1 MSSQINSRP
10 KTKSSGQ
17 PPQGPH
23 GEKKTEE
30 MTPQNNTPRL
40 TSLTDRRKPSW
51 TWLAAAAGSIVLSA
65 IMTLLVFETF
75 SLIAF
80 VLIAAVLY
88 IASMYVASRTLENRL
103 KAMDEFWRHLIW
115 SAFLIALVPLIS
127 VIWSVIAEGLPTL
140 IANPGLLTTDMQ
152 GVVGAD
158 DIATQT
164 EGAPLQGGILHG
176 LVGTV
181 MITLIASI
189 ISIPV
194 GLFASIY
201 LVEYA
206 NRNAFSR
213 AIRFFVDVM
222 TGIPSIV
229 AGLFAFAGLSLLIEL
244 TLGSSPQ
251 ALQSVK
257 TGFAAALALSVLM
270 IPVVVRSTEEMLS
283 VVADEL
289 REASYALGVRKW
301 RTIMK
306 VVLPTAMSGIASG
319 VTLAIARVTGET
331 APILVT
337 AGYAA
342 TTNWNPFSEWMTAL
356 PVYIYRQ
363 LVNPTAPAAGDPSM
377 ARAWAGA
384 LVLIVIVMGLNLAAR
399 FIAKSFAP
407 KTGK

>member
-1 MSSQINSRP
+1 MSSQISSRP
-10 KTKSSGQ
+10 AKAPQAPTSQAPDGRKKQ
-17 PPQGPH
+17 DDMPPQN
-23 GEKKTEE
+23 K
-30 MTPQNNTPRL
+30 MNRL
-40 TSLTDRRKPSW
+40 DSLTANRKPSW
-51 TWLAAAAGSIVLSA
+51 TWMAAAAGSAMLALI
-65 IMTLLVFETF
+65 INLLFFETF
-75 SLIAF
+75 SIVWFLLIG
-80 VLIAAVLY
+80 AAAY
-88 IASMYVASRTLENRL
+88 ILSMYVASRVLEERL
-103 KAMDEFWRHLIW
+103 KARDELWRHLVW
-115 SAFLIALVPLIS
+115 TAFLIALVPLIS
-127 VIWSVIAEGLPTL
+127 VVWSVLSQGLPTL
-140 IANPGLLTTDMQ
+140 ISHPGLLTTDMQ
-152 GVVGAD
+152 GVVGAT

-164 EGAPLQGGILHG
+164 EGEPLQGGILHG
-176 LVGTV
+176 LVGTL
-181 MITLIASI
+181 MITLLASA

-194 GLFASIY
+194 GLFASVY

-229 AGLFAFAGLSLLIEL
+229 AGLFAFAGLTLLIEL
-244 TLGSSPQ
+244 TVGSSPQ

-257 TGFAAALALSVLM
+257 TGFAASLALSVLM
-270 IPVVVRSTEEMLS
+270 IPVVVRSTEEMLG
-283 VVADEL
+283 VVSDEL

-319 VTLAIARVTGET
+319 ITLAIARVTGET

-337 AGYAA
+337 AGYIA

-356 PVYIYRQ
+356 PVFIYRQ
-363 LVNPTAPAAGDPSM
+363 LTNPTAPGAGDPST

-384 LVLIVIVMGLNLAAR
+384 LVLIVIVMGLNLLAR
-399 FIAKSFAP
+399 VIAKKFAP

>member
-1 MSSQINSRP
+1 MSSQISSRQ
-10 KTKSSGQ
+10 KTTPQ
-17 PPQGPH
+17 VPTDQDPQGR
-23 GEKKTEE
+23 KKSEE
-30 MTPQNNTPRL
+30 MPSNNKMNRL
-40 TSLTDRRKPSW
+40 DSLTTRRKPTW
-51 TWLAAAAGSIVLSA
+51 TWLAAAAGSAV
-65 IMTLLVFETF
+65 F
-75 SLIAF
+75 SLIINLVAF
-80 VLIAAVLY
+80 ESFSVVWFLLIGAAAY
-88 IASMYVASRTLENRL
+88 IISMYVTSRVLEDRL
-103 KAMDEFWRHLIW
+103 KALDEFWRHLIW
-115 SAFLIALVPLIS
+115 TAFLIALVPLIS
-127 VIWSVIAEGLPTL
+127 VIWSVVSQGLPTL
-140 IANPGLLTTDMQ
+140 IAHPGLLTTDMQ
-152 GVVGAD
+152 GVVGST
-158 DIATQT
+158 DIATQV
-164 EGAPLQGGILHG
+164 EGEPLQGGILHG

-181 MITLIASI
+181 AITLIASV

-194 GLFASIY
+194 GLLASVY

-229 AGLFAFAGLSLLIEL
+229 AGLFAFAGLTLIIEM
-244 TLGSSPQ
+244 TMGSSPQ

-257 TGFAAALALSVLM
+257 TGFTAALALSVLM
-270 IPVVVRSTEEMLS
+270 IPVVVRSTEEMLE

-337 AGYAA
+337 AGYVA

-356 PVYIYRQ
+356 PVFIYRQ
-363 LVNPTAPAAGDPSM
+363 LTNPTAPGAGDPST

-384 LVLIVIVMGLNLAAR
+384 LVLIVIVMGLNLTAR
-399 FIAKSFAP
+399 YIAKKFAP

>member
-1 MSSQINSRP
+1 MSSQIHSRP
-10 KTKSSGQ
+10 KTTTPV
-17 PPQGPH
+17 PPTDPN
-23 GEKKTEE
+23 GEKKPED
-30 MTPQNNTPRL
+30 MTTQTKTSRL
-40 TSLTDRRKPSW
+40 DSLTANRKPTW
-51 TWLAAAAGSIVLSA
+51 TWLAVAAG
-65 IMTLLVFETF
+65 
-75 SLIAF
+75 
-80 VLIAAVLY
+80 AAVVSAVLTLVLLEAFNLFAFAVMAGALY
-88 IASMYVASRTLENRL
+88 VIGMYVASRVMEDKL
-103 KAMDEFWRHLIW
+103 KATDEFWRHLIW
-115 SAFLIALVPLIS
+115 TSFLIALVPLVS
-127 VIWSVIAEGLPTL
+127 VIWAVVSQGLPTL
-140 IANPGLLTTDMQ
+140 LTHPGLLTTDMK
-152 GVVGAD
+152 GVVGAT

-181 MITLIASI
+181 MITVLASV

-244 TLGSSPQ
+244 TVGTSPQ
-251 ALQSVK
+251 ALQSVQ
-257 TGFAAALALSVLM
+257 TGFAAAIALSVLM
-270 IPVVVRSTEEMLS
+270 IPVVVRSTEEMLQ
-283 VVADEL
+283 VVSDEL

-319 VTLAIARVTGET
+319 ITLAIARVTGET

-356 PVYIYRQ
+356 PVFIYRQ
-363 LVNPTAPAAGDPSM
+363 LTNPTAPAAGDPST

-384 LVLIVIVMGLNLAAR
+384 LVLIIIVMGLNLAAR
-399 FIAKSFAP
+399 GIAKYFAP